1 MQSAA
6 YIVSA
11 YAVLVAVGGL
21 IGYLK
26 AKSLPSLVMGFVSGL
41 ALAAAGYG
49 IGEGKT
55 WCLLLA
61 SFLTLCLLV
70 FFALRYAKSKP
81 RAFMPGGLMVILS
94 MLTLAAIMLT
104 KK

>member
-6 YIVSA
+6 YIVTV
-11 YAVLVAVGGL
+11 YAVLVAIGGL

-61 SFLTLCLLV
+61 NFLTLCLLV

-81 RAFMPGGLMVILS
+81 RAFMPGGLMAILS
-94 MLTLAAIMLT
+94 LLT
-104 KK
+104 

>member
-1 MQSAA
+1 MQTAA
-6 YIVSA
+6 YIVTV

-26 AKSLPSLVMGFVSGL
+26 AKSLPSLIMGFVSSL

-55 WCLLLA
+55 GCLLLA
-61 SFLTLCLLV
+61 NFLTLCLLV

-94 MLTLAAIMLT
+94 ILTLAAIMLT